1 MVNGGNMKTRFYNA
15 YVITCND
22 NFDIFPN
29 GEVWVDEDTIVYAG
43 ESKDGFMA
51 DRKVNCFGDIIM
63 PGFIN
68 SHAHLPMQI
77 FRGLAEG
84 TSFGNWWNDQI
95 KPLEKNFTSE
105 QIYWSTMLAI
115 AESVRGGTTCVL
127 NNYFVQDTP
136 LKAFEES
143 GMRGAIHI
151 DVRYGL
157 DKSRR
162 RHDWENRY
170 AQLNKSNPLITF
182 FVSSHSIFSL
192 DEDGLTDCTYLA
204 KKYKLPQTIHLC
216 ETLQEVGTCEKET
229 GKSPVKYLEDL
240 GFWDYPATVAHG
252 IYVDKE
258 DIKIFKKH
266 NVNVS
271 INMSSNLKLADGIA
285 PIYSYMQQGVSLS
298 LGTDSV
304 ASNNRLDMFK
314 EMFLAS
320 VSQKVLLKD
329 ATVVTARDVLL
340 MATRG
345 GAKALFLEDQ
355 IGQLTDGYQADIIRI
370 SLSEPHW
377 QPQNDLI
384 SHLVYSAMS
393 SDVAMT
399 MVAGKIL
406 YENGSYYIGN
416 SLKEIYENC
425 NISIKTLLTEVNKE
439 NNIK

>member
-1 MVNGGNMKTRFYNA
+1 MKTRFYNA

-22 NFDIFPN
+22 HFDVFPN
-29 GEVWVDEDTIVYAG
+29 GEVWVEDDKIVYVG
-43 ESKDGFMA
+43 EPADGFMA
-51 DRKVNCFGDIIM
+51 DKKVNCFGDIIM
-63 PGFIN
+63 PGFVN

-84 TSFGNWWNDQI
+84 TSFSNWWQDQI
-95 KPLEKNFTSE
+95 KPLEEKFTSE
-105 QIYWSTMLAI
+105 QMYWSTLLSI
-115 AESVRGGTTCVL
+115 TELVRGGTTCVL
-127 NNYFVQDTP
+127 NNYFHQKSP
-136 LKAFEES
+136 LLAFEDA

-157 DKSRR
+157 DKTKR

-170 AQLNKSNPLITF
+170 ANLNKNNPLITF
-182 FVSSHSIFSL
+182 FVSSHSVYTL
-192 DEDGLTDCTYLA
+192 DEEGLVDCTFLA
-204 KKYKLPQTIHLC
+204 KKYGLPQTIHLC
-216 ETLQEVGTCEKET
+216 ETLDEVGTCEKNT
-229 GKSPVKYLEDL
+229 GKTPVKYLEEL
-240 GFWDYPATVAHG
+240 GFFDYPATIAHG
-252 IYVDKE
+252 IYVDKD
-258 DIKIFKKH
+258 DIAILKKH

-271 INMSSNLKLADGIA
+271 INMSSNLKLASGIA
-285 PIYSYMQQGVSLS
+285 PIYSYIKQGVNLS

-320 VSQKVLLKD
+320 TSQKVLLKD
-329 ATVVTARDVLL
+329 ATVVPAKDVIL

-345 GAKALFLEDQ
+345 GAKALFLDDK
-355 IGQLTDGYQADIIRI
+355 IGQLEKGYQADIIRI

-393 SDVAMT
+393 SDVVMT
-399 MVAGKIL
+399 MIAGKIL
-406 YENGSYYIGN
+406 YENGSYYIGH

-425 NISIKTLLTEVNKE
+425 DISIKNILREVNEK
-439 NNIK
+439 NI